1 MSRCTH
7 PALIQASRIAIS
19 NYIPANT
26 FPLYNGHPAHF
37 SPAETPR
44 LLTAETAPR
53 PARDAP
59 HYIDVPVLK
68 TAVN

>member
-19 NYIPANT
+19 NYIPSNH
-26 FPLYNGHPAHF
+26 FPLYKGHPAHF

-44 LLTAETAPR
+44 LLTAETSPR

-59 HYIDVPVLK
+59 HYIGVPKLYL
-68 TAVN
+68 